1 MKGVRFLSF
10 LVASIPRYNFI
21 IEWIGSIGDVS
32 VSAFGHKRTL
42 ANPSTAGVR
51 VREAFQLLLGP
62 APYRPSLRRHRQ
74 IALDAH
80 EIIYCISFF
89 TAVVRLRAE
98 ADA

>member
-1 MKGVRFLSF
+1 M
-10 LVASIPRYNFI
+10 
-21 IEWIGSIGDVS
+21 
-32 VSAFGHKRTL
+32 SAFGQKRTL

-62 APYRPSLRRHRQ
+62 ALDRPSLRLHRQ
-74 IALDAH
+74 IALDVH

-98 ADA
+98 ADAQLLDGCVSDESGAGIAGWPN